1 MIKKEQTM
9 SIHKSYAVF
18 GLGRYGLA
26 VAKELVNNGVE
37 VLAVDSDEAIVN
49 SAIADVPFCKCADIT
64 DSEVIKQLGIANM
77 DVVIIAMA
85 NNLEASVMAVMLCK
99 EAGVNMVIAKCA
111 NEVHKKILSKVGADK
126 VVFPECESGIR
137 LAKNLLSSGF
147 VDVIELSN
155 NVSLI
160 ELEVKPEWID
170 KTLIELNLRKKYA
183 INVVAIR
190 QGNNLEI
197 NIDPTIK
204 LTKDMQLVVI
214 TDSSK
219 ISRLK

>member
-1 MIKKEQTM
+1 M
-9 SIHKSYAVF
+9 SINKSYAVF

-49 SAIADVPFCKCADIT
+49 SAIADIPFCKCADVT
-64 DSEVIKQLGIANM
+64 DLEVIKQLGIANM

-85 NNLEASVMAVMLCK
+85 NNLEASVMAALLCK
-99 EAGVNMVIAKCA
+99 EVGVKTVIAKCA
-111 NEVHKKILSKVGADK
+111 NEVHKKILSKVGVDK
-126 VVFPECESGIR
+126 VVFPEHESGIR

-155 NVSLI
+155 DVSLI
-160 ELEVKPEWID
+160 EIEVKPEWVG

-183 INVVAIR
+183 INVIAIR
-190 QGNNLEI
+190 QTDGLEI
-197 NIDPTIK
+197 NIDPTMK
-204 LTKDMQLVVI
+204 LDKDMQLIVI
-214 TDSSK
+214 INASK
-219 ISRLK
+219 ISKLK